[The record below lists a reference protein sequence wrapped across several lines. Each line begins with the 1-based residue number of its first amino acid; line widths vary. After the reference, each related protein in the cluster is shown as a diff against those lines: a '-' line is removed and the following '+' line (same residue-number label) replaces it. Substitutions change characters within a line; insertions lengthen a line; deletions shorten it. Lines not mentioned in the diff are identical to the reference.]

1 MLNRFFIF
9 LFLLLPLISF
19 AQKETFFSKALK
31 QNHAILNK
39 ILSHP
44 FNRQL
49 NQGSL
54 KRSTFNAFLAQDN
67 YYLRVYERLAQRLY
81 HHLPKSQKSLFTLTQ
96 SLDYEIKI
104 NNAQP
109 TKITPANKAYTK
121 FLIDT
126 AEKKSNAVLIA
137 AMLPCQWLYQRVY
150 NVTSNHSAIQYNPYQ
165 YWLKTYQHQ
174 SYQQTTKQFIQL
186 ANQTYANSSQKT
198 KKAMMNAFK
207 QAMNFEYQFW
217 SDVYALKY
225 R

>member
-9 LFLLLPLISF
+9 LLLLLPLISF
-19 AQKETFFSKALK
+19 AQEETFFSKALK
-31 QNHAILNK
+31 QNHAVLNK
-39 ILSHP
+39 ILSLP
-44 FNRQL
+44 FNRKL

-54 KRSTFNAFLAQDN
+54 KLSIFNAFLAQDA
-67 YYLRVYERLAQRLY
+67 YYLSVYDRLAQGLY
-81 HHLPKSQKSLFTLTQ
+81 QRLPKSQKSLFTLTQ

-104 NNAQP
+104 NNEQP
-109 TKITPANKAYTK
+109 TKLTPANKAYTK

-150 NVTSNHSAIQYNPYQ
+150 NVTPNKTAIQYNPYQ
-165 YWLKTYQHQ
+165 YWPKTYQNQ

-186 ANQTYANSSQKT
+186 ANQTYANSNQET
-198 KKAMMNAFK
+198 KEAMMNAFK

-217 SDVYALKY
+217 SDAYALKY